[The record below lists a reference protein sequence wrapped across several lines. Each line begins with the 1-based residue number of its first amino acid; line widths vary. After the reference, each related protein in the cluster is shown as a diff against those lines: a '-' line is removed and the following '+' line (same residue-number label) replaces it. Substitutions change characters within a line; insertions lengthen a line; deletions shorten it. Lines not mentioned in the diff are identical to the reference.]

1 MRRCIVVLCISILL
15 LVPLFLV
22 VPSVAV
28 RPKVLV
34 LYGWYYNWFSDVPY
48 DVFRSLLSSY
58 ADIEYFYVPN
68 LPEFLRRYDVS
79 SWLSL
84 RGYRL
89 AVFTGCRSPYFDEV
103 YRFLSL
109 CLERNCSILF
119 LPVDYLDMSS
129 LFAMFGI
136 NLVRASFPV
145 TNTST
150 NLVADDVVTRGVF
163 VVGVRDWSISHYWV
177 LSGSGLR
184 GVVFSNG
191 SWWGSGYALVFA
203 GTINGGRV
211 AGVVPYLYADASYD
225 NLALFDNIVRW
236 LLGLPVERG
245 DGGSAVFKDLEEA
258 RIKLLA
264 ELERLRAE
272 RDRLVNEVLPD
283 LEDMLLAL
291 NDTLYRLE
299 LANVTLA
306 KLSELESRLAN
317 VEALVNSSSA
327 VSSEVEVLRAEIR
340 RAYFVAGLCGAVGI
354 ISGYALAL
362 YFERRRLRGGG

>member
-1 MRRCIVVLCISILL
+1 L
-15 LVPLFLV
+15 
-22 VPSVAV
+22 A
-28 RPKVLV
+28 
-34 LYGWYYNWFSDVPY
+34 LYDWYTSFSDVQY

-58 ADIEYFYVPN
+58 AVIEYFYVPN
-68 LPEFLRRYDVS
+68 LPGFLDRYDVS
-79 SWLSL
+79 SWLGL
-84 RGYRL
+84 KGYEL
-89 AVFTGCRSPYFDEV
+89 IVFISSCAPYFDEV

-109 CLERNCSILF
+109 CLERNCSVLF
-119 LPVDYLDMSS
+119 LPVDYLDMSP
-129 LFAMFGI
+129 LFAMFGVGFI
-136 NLVRASFPV
+136 RAGFSV
-145 TNTST
+145 SNVSTS
-150 NLVADDVVTRGVF
+150 LIADDVVTRGVF
-163 VVGVRDWSISHYWV
+163 VVGVRGWSVSHYWV

-306 KLSELESRLAN
+306 RVSEIESRLAN
-317 VEALVNSSSA
+317 VEILVNSSA
-327 VSSEVEVLRAEIR
+327 VSSSVLSSEVDALRAEVR
-340 RAYFVAGLCGAVGI
+340 RAYFVAGLCGAISI

-362 YFERRRLRGGG
+362 YLECRRLRGGG